1 MIEIVCCLVVN
12 MMSALL
18 LSHGESLLRRSES
31 SSFFTASLQVG
42 VVFASS
48 RRVSSSQGG
57 VVFVVSRRV
66 FLGTVSSYFV
76 NPTLHFEPKFDILK
90 INRSIDQVALQNV
103 KLVVLLRNDEYNDI
117 LAAVRYEVAS

>member
-1 MIEIVCCLVVN
+1 MIEIVCCLVVD

-18 LSHGESLLRRSES
+18 LSHGASLPRRSES
-31 SSFFTASLQVG
+31 SSCFTASLHVG

-66 FLGTVSSYFV
+66 FLGNISSVFV
-76 NPTLHFEPKFDILK
+76 NPTLHFEQKFGMLK

-103 KLVVLLRNDEYNDI
+103 KLVVLLCNDEYIDI
-117 LAAVRYEVAS
+117 LATVRYEVPS